1 MKQIIGVIVTV
12 CVAVACIVGY
22 AVTHETIPAGY
33 VGTSTTERQPQKI
46 T

>member
-22 AVTHETIPAGY
+22 AVTHETIPPDMSA
-33 VGTSTTERQPQKI
+33 TSTTERQPQKI